1 MLFPCCWRRCQA
13 PSQSDVISLASVVY
27 PTYYSLQRQVHAR
40 HTGGTVRKDGIASDA
55 LFNLKR
61 TLKQG
66 RDLRLHDNVRT
77 VACWSRLKRPPFL
90 FIIIFFQSYD
100 ACGVVKLNSSAHI
113 LSVFACKK
121 PA

>member
-66 RDLRLHDNVRT
+66 RDLRLHDNVRGMLEQAETST
-77 VACWSRLKRPPFL
+77 VSSHS
-90 FIIIFFQSYD
+90 IIFSELW
-100 ACGVVKLNSSAHI
+100 CGQTCINFS
-113 LSVFACKK
+113 
-121 PA
+121 